1 MQGDP
6 GEPPAGCSRGIW
18 GCWGYR
24 SSSDPWTPLIMD
36 MLRLMIITMDMV
48 RLMIMIIITHLS
60 LSPWWAI
67 SCLARVPGE
76 EREVRITWD
85 RKR

>member
-1 MQGDP
+1 
-6 GEPPAGCSRGIW
+6 
-18 GCWGYR
+18 
-24 SSSDPWTPLIMD
+24 MD
-36 MLRLMIITMDMV
+36 MLRLMIIMDMV
-48 RLMIMIIITHLS
+48 MLIIILTHLS